1 MLLAPIARNSCIR
14 ASGDAYVTVTI
25 SEFDDG
31 QRESGALQQA
41 AEIAHVGEGGDARR
55 GAAGE
60 LGFRREP
67 GLAQLRQGRAAE

>member
-1 MLLAPIARNSCIR
+1 MLLAPIARSSCIR
-14 ASGDAYVTVTI
+14 ATGEAYVTVTI
-25 SEFDDG
+25 SEIDDG
-31 QRESGALQQA
+31 QRESGPLQQV